1 MLTKDFYF
9 TYFYPTILIVLIA
22 LSNCS
27 YNERG
32 HANTPPEN
40 PGSQVKTG
48 VDTFA
53 HPGNIDRDSIHP
65 ER

>member
-1 MLTKDFYF
+1 MIKILHSYGL
-9 TYFYPTILIVLIA
+9 PALLMILIG

-27 YNERG
+27 YEERG

-40 PGSQVKTG
+40 PGSQTKTG

-53 HPGNIDRDSIHP
+53 HPGNIDKDSIHLD
-65 ER
+65 R

>member
-1 MLTKDFYF
+1 MKRIFHSYGL
-9 TYFYPTILIVLIA
+9 PAAMAVLIV

-27 YNERG
+27 YQEKG

-53 HPGNIDRDSIHP
+53 HPGNIDADSIHIDK
-65 ER
+65 